1 MFGKRKQPVG
11 LPHVIV
17 SQRDVE
23 KHLFSAVA
31 HFVETML
38 ESADFIP
45 AEVPQPALQAHACER
60 YLGQVNNGG
69 HSQFVRNS
77 FDGLPVVVA
86 NVRAGLSA
94 MSAERHLAVAN
105 GLLAWT
111 IANPDE
117 IAKQT
122 GFAGGR
128 AAGLNDLDIQF
139 RAAEKLQPMDST
151 AARWIARWPQLRI
164 VPASDYVDEMERAKS
179 SNPLRVQRRS
189 WRTVTVL
196 TRKLNDRKAVAEG
209 LRCTDT
215 GGDSRKVDATISHAR
230 DNLVAVG
237 LDLLLRRLG
246 ADPGVAAVIP
256 LGVEQRPAGP
266 VMTMALMYDPMGIAI
281 AVSDAQIL
289 LIVRDDKVLARASMD
304 EIASHAHEVERGR
317 V

>member
-1 MFGKRKQPVG
+1 M
-11 LPHVIV
+11 IV
-17 SQRDVE
+17 PRRDAD
-23 KHLFSAVA
+23 KYMLSAVA
-31 HFVETML
+31 NFVETML
-38 ESADFIP
+38 ESADYIP
-45 AEVPQPALQAHACER
+45 AEIPPAALQAHACER

-77 FDGLPVVVA
+77 FDDLPVVVA

-111 IANPDE
+111 IANPDD
-117 IAKQT
+117 IARQT

-128 AAGLNDLDIQF
+128 AAGLNELDVQF
-139 RAAEKLQPMDST
+139 RAAEKLQPMDIT

-164 VPASDYVDEMERAKS
+164 VPDSDYTDEIERAKT
-179 SNPLRVQRRS
+179 SNPLQAQRRS
-189 WRTVTVL
+189 WRTVAVL

-215 GGDSRKVDATISHAR
+215 GVDSHRVDATILHAR

-266 VMTMALMYDPMGIAI
+266 VMTMALMYDPMGISI

-289 LIVRDDKVLARASMD
+289 LIVRDDEVLARANMD
-304 EIASHAHEVERGR
+304 EIARHAHEVERGR
-317 V
+317 L